1 MNLQPIGVFDSGIGG
16 ISVLAELIRQLPQED
31 FIFYG
36 DNQNAPYGV
45 REAREIR
52 ALSTVCVQHLVD
64 QGVKAVV
71 VACNT
76 ASSAAIDHLRG
87 VFSLPSVAMEPA
99 IRPASRMRRQGKILV
114 LATEATLALERYHS
128 RIAELGIAGEV
139 ISLACPKFV
148 ELVERGIQEEAALL
162 PVIRETFLP
171 ARGQQ
176 VDVVVLGCTHFIHI
190 QKAIARVVEEFFPG
204 AAIIDGN
211 HGTAVQLDRVLER
224 AGLANH
230 TRRIGRVVLQTSGD
244 PEVYLPIM
252 EEMLKEHR

>member
-87 VFSLPSVAMEPA
+87 VFSLPIVAMEPA

-176 VDVVVLGCTHFIHI
+176 VDVVVLAAPIYPYPEGHRQGGRGILS
-190 QKAIARVVEEFFPG
+190 G

>member
-36 DNQNAPYGV
+36 DNKNAPYGV

-52 ALSTVCVQHLVD
+52 ALSTACVQHLVD

-87 VFSLPSVAMEPA
+87 VFSLPIVAMEPA
-99 IRPASRMRRQGKILV
+99 IRPASRMRRGGKILV
-114 LATEATLALERYHS
+114 LATEATLSLERYHS

-139 ISLACPKFV
+139 ISLACPRFV
-148 ELVERGIQEEAALL
+148 ELVEQGVRDEAVLL
-162 PVIRETFLP
+162 PEIRETLLP
-171 ARGQQ
+171 IYGQK
-176 VDVVVLGCTHFIHI
+176 VDVVVLGCTHFIHL
-190 QKAIARVVEEFFPG
+190 QEAIGRVARELFPG
-204 AAIIDGN
+204 TAIIDGN
-211 HGTAVQLDRVLER
+211 HGTAVQLQRVLER
-224 AGLANH
+224 SGIANH

-252 EEMLKEHR
+252 EEMLKGIR